1 MRLPKLHLTKIK
13 ITGLAFLLTLAAQAF
28 VPFLSMS
35 ASAGTLTNTLVR
47 VDRLAQSQTTGGMV
61 CAKSTTASVEA
72 HVQVSFPG
80 NGTQGSNSFGVNT
93 TAGNWTTTTTNL
105 PNGATPW
112 IGVGTA
118 TNVSTNTVTFPSGDM
133 VVGTL
138 YCFNF
143 AAASTLSTPTNNG
156 TNLTATVTTQDSTPS
171 TIDSGTYAMTIV
183 GAGAD
188 QITVNATVNP
198 TFSMSL
204 VGPSGQTDSLGT
216 LTTGAVATSASTF
229 IVATVSTN
237 AANGWY
243 LWGKDSNQGLKS
255 ASAGNYTIPS
265 NCSSGAGTNSTLS
278 AGTEGYNLGATVT
291 AQGSGSGGTAT
302 TTGTGLVFDNAGG
315 TAGKGAG
322 LCSANY
328 QSIATSNGT
337 ANAATV
343 TMKNNAAISGV
354 TKPGSDYTD
363 LETFVGAGLF

>member
-1 MRLPKLHLTKIK
+1 MKLKKLHLTKFRIA
-13 ITGLAFLLTLAAQAF
+13 GLAFISTMLAQAL
-28 VPFLSMS
+28 VPFLIQS

-80 NGTQGSNSFGVNT
+80 TGTQGSNSFGVNS
-93 TAGNWTTTTTNL
+93 TAANWTTTTTNL
-105 PNGATPW
+105 PSGATPW
-112 IGVGTA
+112 IGIGTA

-156 TNLTATVTTQDSTPS
+156 TNLTATVTTQDSTPA

-188 QITVNATVNP
+188 QVTVSATVNA

-204 VGPSGQTDSLGT
+204 NTTSDNLST
-216 LTTGAVATSASTF
+216 LTTGAVATSSSA
-229 IVATVSTN
+229 IQATISTN
-237 AANGWY
+237 ASNGWY
-243 LWGKDSNQGLKS
+243 LWGKDSQAGLHS
-255 ASAGNYTIPS
+255 TTASYTVPS
-265 NCSSGAGTNSTLS
+265 NCSSGAGTNTTLT
-278 AGTEGYNLGATVT
+278 AGTEGYNLGATVGT
-291 AQGSGSGGTAT
+291 QGSGSGGTAAT
-302 TTGTGLVFDNAGG
+302 SGTGLVFDNSGG
-315 TAGKGAG
+315 TAAIGAG
-322 LCSANY
+322 LCSTNY
-328 QSIATSNGT
+328 QTIANSNGT
-337 ANAATV
+337 ANGARID
-343 TMKNNAAISGV
+343 MKNNAAISGV